1 MKGLSAADIQRGRE
15 QFGYNELSSAQ
26 PKSLFAIALEV
37 VKEPMFLLLIACSVL
52 YMIIGDYTE
61 GFIMLSTILI
71 IVYITFYQHRKTERA
86 LEALKKLSSPRCVVL
101 RDGEKI
107 RIPGRELL
115 PGDLVFLSE
124 GDRVPAD
131 AEILETQHLSVDE
144 SLLSGESVAV
154 NKSNIAPDNLIYS
167 GTLITQGSAVARVL
181 LIGQAT
187 KFGQIG
193 QSLAEITP
201 QSTALQ
207 LELKKLIRNFAIIG
221 ILICIS
227 VVVMFYFKRG
237 DFIQSL
243 LNGLAASMAILPEE
257 FPVVF
262 TVFIALGAWRLSGKN
277 VLTRQPSAIE
287 TLGSATVLC
296 SDKTGTI
303 TENKMQLDALGLS
316 SGFLL
321 ITEQSITQTTSHA
334 IIEMAYKASAP
345 QSTDAM
351 EKAIEVRALNLN
363 IAPEKS
369 IKTYPLQQSLLAMSL
384 VYDKGNHFEIY
395 CKGAPETVFQLCQ
408 LKDEALINAHA
419 MLKQLSEDGYRVL
432 AVGSAKHEGALP
444 EQQTGFT
451 YHFEGLLGFT
461 DPIRK
466 EVPDA
471 IADCRKAGIR
481 VIMIT
486 GDYPLTARVIASK
499 IGLPPEVL
507 SGSDIAAMNDEQLKE
522 AMQTVAVCA
531 RVQPEQ
537 KLRIVKALQSK
548 HEVVAMTGDG
558 VNDAPALKAADIGIA
573 MGNKGTD
580 VAREASSLVLLDD
593 NFASI
598 VAAIRSGRKIYD
610 NLQKALIYILAVHI
624 PIIGLTLIPAFS
636 LAFPILLLPLH
647 IILMELIIDPMCSIA
662 FETEQEEKDIMNR
675 GPRPKDK
682 AIFGWNKMLYA
693 VLQGLLLLSMTI
705 IVYFQSGDQVEHS
718 RSLTLTALVLGN
730 LALILS
736 NLSSSRYAIDIFK
749 ENNKTIMLLF
759 TAALLML
766 LAIISLSPLQQI
778 FKLSHPGY
786 AYFLPAIIG
795 AAALLLILEL
805 LKWMKN
811 TFLKS
816 S

>member
-1 MKGLSAADIQRGRE
+1 MKGLSTTDISNGRE

-26 PKSLFAIALEV
+26 PKSILAIAMEV

-52 YMIIGDYTE
+52 YMIIGDYSE

-101 RDGEKI
+101 RNGEKT

-115 PGDLVFLSE
+115 PGDIVFLNE

-131 AEILETQHLSVDE
+131 AEIIETQHLSVDE

-154 NKSNIAPDNLIYS
+154 NKSDTAPNHLIYS
-167 GTLITQGSAVARVL
+167 GTLITQGSAIARIL

-187 KFGQIG
+187 KFGLIG
-193 QSLAEITP
+193 QSLTEIEP

-207 LELKKLIRNFAIIG
+207 KELKRLIKNFAIIG
-221 ILICIS
+221 ILICVS
-227 VVVMFYFKRG
+227 VVVLFYLQRG
-237 DFIQSL
+237 DFIQSM

-303 TENKMQLDALGLS
+303 TENKMQLDAIGLP
-316 SGFLL
+316 SGILY
-321 ITEQSITQTTSHA
+321 INEQFNEQTTAHA
-334 IIEMAYKASAP
+334 IIEMAYKASVP

-351 EKAIEVRALNLN
+351 EKAIELRALSLN
-363 IAPEKS
+363 IAHGKNIKS
-369 IKTYPLQQSLLAMSL
+369 YPLQQSLLAMSL
-384 VYDKGNHFEIY
+384 VYDFDNHFNTY
-395 CKGAPETVFQLCQ
+395 CKGAPETVFQLCRLNGIELEQ
-408 LKDEALINAHA
+408 AHLT
-419 MLKQLSEDGYRVL
+419 LKQLSEDGYRVL
-432 AVGSAKHEGALP
+432 AVASAEHSGELP
-444 EQQTGFT
+444 EHQTGFN
-451 YHFEGLLGFT
+451 YRFAGLLGFT
-461 DPIRK
+461 DPIRT
-466 EVPDA
+466 EVPAA

-499 IGLPPEVL
+499 IGLPTNVL
-507 SGSDIAAMNDEQLKE
+507 SGAEIAAMSDQKLQE
-522 AMQTVAVCA
+522 AMQSVAVCA

-548 HEVVAMTGDG
+548 QEVVAMTGDG

-580 VAREASSLVLLDD
+580 VAREAASLVLLDD

-636 LAFPILLLPLH
+636 LAFPVLLLPLH

-693 VLQGLLLLSMTI
+693 LLQGLLLLGMTI
-705 IVYFQSGDQVEHS
+705 IVYSQSGNQVEYS

-736 NLSSSRYAIDIFK
+736 NLSISRYAIDIFK

-759 TAALLML
+759 TLAILLL
-766 LAIISLSPLQQI
+766 FAIISLPPLQHI
-778 FKLSHPGY
+778 FELSYPDY
-786 AYFLPAIIG
+786 RYFTPAITG
-795 AAALLLILEL
+795 AAALLLVLEL
-805 LKWMKN
+805 IKWLKN
-811 TFLKS
+811 TLNKTT
-816 S
+816 

>member
-1 MKGLSAADIQRGRE
+1 MNGLSATDIKQGRE
-15 QFGYNELSSAQ
+15 KYGYNELNSAQ
-26 PKSLFAIALEV
+26 PKSIYTIAFEV

-86 LEALKKLSSPRCVVL
+86 LEALKKLSSPRCLVL

-115 PGDLVFLSE
+115 PGDLVFLNE

-131 AEILETQHLSVDE
+131 AQITETQHLSVDE

-154 NKSNIAPDNLIYS
+154 NKSHIAPDNMVYS
-167 GTLITQGSAVARVL
+167 GTLITQGSAIANVL
-181 LIGQAT
+181 SIGQAT
-187 KFGQIG
+187 RFGQIG
-193 QSLAEITP
+193 QSLASITP

-207 LELKKLIRNFAIIG
+207 KELKQLIRNFAIIG
-221 ILICIS
+221 ILICLT
-227 VVVMFYFKRG
+227 VVVVFYLKRG

-277 VLTRQPSAIE
+277 VLTRQASAIE

-303 TENKMQLDALGLS
+303 TENKMQLDSIGLYNEIV
-316 SGFLL
+316 L
-321 ITEQSITQTTSHA
+321 ISNSISKLKSVHS

-351 EKAIEVRALNLN
+351 EKAIEARALTLGLSRE
-363 IAPEKS
+363 AAL
-369 IKTYPLQQSLLAMSL
+369 KTYPLQQSLLAMSL
-384 VYDKGNHFEIY
+384 VYKVDHQYHIY
-395 CKGAPETVFQLCQ
+395 CKGAPETVFQLCR
-408 LKDEALINAHA
+408 LNEIEKAKAHDQ
-419 MLKQLSEDGYRVL
+419 LKQLSEDGFRVI
-432 AVGSAKHEGALP
+432 AVASAKHDGRLP
-444 EQQTGFT
+444 ETQTEFN
-451 YHFEGLLGFT
+451 YQLAGLLGFT
-461 DPIRK
+461 DPIRQ
-466 EVPDA
+466 EVPAA

-486 GDYPLTARVIASK
+486 GDYPLTARVIAGK
-499 IGLPPEVL
+499 IGLEPTVL
-507 SGSDIAAMNDEQLKE
+507 SGTDIASMNDEQLKV
-522 AMQTVAVCA
+522 AMQSVAVCA

-537 KLRIVKALQSK
+537 KLRIVKALQSM

-598 VAAIRSGRKIYD
+598 VAAIRAGRKIYD

-624 PIIGLTLIPAFS
+624 PIIGLTLLPAFS
-636 LAFPILLLPLH
+636 NSFPILLLPLH

-662 FETEQEEKDIMNR
+662 FETEQEEKHIMNR
-675 GPRPKDK
+675 PPRPKAQ
-682 AIFGWNKMLYA
+682 AIFGWRKMLYA
-693 VLQGLLLLSMTI
+693 IFQGLLLLIMTI
-705 IVYFQSGDQVEHS
+705 MVYQQSGEIVEYS
-718 RSLTLTALVLGN
+718 RSLTMSALVLGN

-736 NLSSSRYAIDIFK
+736 NLSSSRYFTDIFR
-749 ENNKTIMLLF
+749 ENNTSIMLLF
-759 TAALLML
+759 TIALLL
-766 LAIISLSPLQQI
+766 LMAIISLPPLQHI

-786 AYFLPAIIG
+786 TYFVPAIAG
-795 AAALLLILEL
+795 AAVLLLILEL
-805 LKWMKN
+805 IKFIKN
-811 TFLKS
+811 RLEKTN
-816 S
+816 

>member
-1 MKGLSAADIQRGRE
+1 MNGLSAKDIKEGRAIYG
-15 QFGYNELSSAQ
+15 FNELSSAQ
-26 PKSLFAIALEV
+26 PKSIFTIAIEV
-37 VKEPMFLLLIACSVL
+37 VKEPMFLLLISCSVL

-71 IVYITFYQHRKTERA
+71 IVYITFFQHRKTERA
-86 LEALKKLSSPRCVVL
+86 LEALKKLSSPRCIVL

-115 PGDLVFLSE
+115 PGDIVFLNE

-131 AEILETQHLSVDE
+131 AEIIKTQHLSVDE

-154 NKSNIAPDNLIYS
+154 NKSISTPDNLIFS
-167 GTLITQGSAVARVL
+167 GTLITQGSAVARIL
-181 LIGQAT
+181 MIGQAT
-187 KFGQIG
+187 RFGQIG
-193 QSLAEITP
+193 QSLATITP

-207 LELKKLIRNFAIIG
+207 KELKHLIKNFAIIG
-221 ILICIS
+221 VLICLS
-227 VVVMFYFKRG
+227 VVVLFYLKRG
-237 DFIQSL
+237 DFVQSL

-277 VLTRQPSAIE
+277 VLTRQASAIE

-303 TENKMQLDALGLS
+303 TENKMQLDAIGLNNEIV
-316 SGFLL
+316 L
-321 ITEQSITQTTSHA
+321 ISNSLTEQKPVHSLID
-334 IIEMAYKASAP
+334 IAYKASVH

-351 EKAIEVRALNLN
+351 EKAIEQRALMLN
-363 IAPEKS
+363 ISKDYPH
-369 IKTYPLQQSLLAMSL
+369 KTYPLQQSLLAMSL
-384 VYDKGNHFEIY
+384 VYGDEQKYHIY
-395 CKGAPETVFQLCQ
+395 CKGAPETVFQLCR
-408 LKDEALINAHA
+408 LNDTDNAREHA
-419 MLKQLSEDGYRVL
+419 TLKQLSEDGFRVI
-432 AVGSAKHEGALP
+432 AVCFASHEGPLP
-444 EQQTGFT
+444 ESQTEFK
-451 YHFEGLLGFT
+451 FEFAGLLGFT

-466 EVPDA
+466 EVPAA
-471 IADCRKAGIR
+471 IDDCRKAGIR

-499 IGLPPEVL
+499 IGLPPTVL
-507 SGSDIAAMNDEQLKE
+507 SGSEIAALNDEQLQE
-522 AMQTVAVCA
+522 TMQSVAVCA

-537 KLRIVKALQSK
+537 KLRIVKALQCK

-598 VAAIRSGRKIYD
+598 VAAIRAGRKIYD
-610 NLQKALIYILAVHI
+610 NLQKALVYILAVHI

-636 LAFPILLLPLH
+636 NSFPILMLPLH

-662 FETEQEEKDIMNR
+662 FETEQEEKNIMNR
-675 GPRPKDK
+675 PPRSKDK
-682 AIFGWNKMLYA
+682 PIFGWHKMLYA
-693 VLQGLLLLSMTI
+693 VFQGLLLLIMTLL
-705 IVYFQSGDQVEHS
+705 VYGQSGEQVEFS

-736 NLSSSRYAIDIFK
+736 NLSSSRYFTDILK

-759 TAALLML
+759 TLALLL
-766 LAIISLSPLQQI
+766 LMAIISLPPLQLI

-786 AYFLPAIIG
+786 AYFTPAIIG
-795 AAALLLILEL
+795 AALLLFLLESIKY
-805 LKWMKN
+805 LKNKLN
-811 TFLKS
+811 LTI
-816 S
+816 